1 MVISFLRRHSVLLTT
16 GLLLLVS
23 TFLLVGNARGQR
35 RIDPL
40 GTTLLE
46 IMAPLDR
53 GLGAVRGAFSR
64 VWTSYVDLVGAREEA
79 AWLRK
84 RLREIDARRETTTD
98 LERENERLQALLDLR
113 DRIPGQGVAARVTS
127 AEMKGLFRS
136 ATLGKGTRDGIA
148 VGMAVISTEGVV
160 GQVFAASPSAARVL
174 LIEDPSSGI
183 DAIVA
188 RSRARGIVEG
198 GSDAGCT
205 LKYVKRGEEIRVGD
219 EIVTSGL
226 DGTFPKGVP
235 LGTITGIIP
244 GERGLF
250 QSAEVRPSVDFSKVE
265 EVLVVAPATSDLPP
279 ETSRPHARKDVR
291 APAADHSGGAPTA
304 PATPPAEAAGAP
316 AAIDP
321 AAASAPTHP
330 SAPQAGGGPGGGP
343 AGEGSR

>member
-1 MVISFLRRHSVLLTT
+1 
-16 GLLLLVS
+16 
-23 TFLLVGNARGQR
+23 
-35 RIDPL
+35 
-40 GTTLLE
+40 
-46 IMAPLDR
+46 
-53 GLGAVRGAFSR
+53 
-64 VWTSYVDLVGAREEA
+64 
-79 AWLRK
+79 
-84 RLREIDARRETTTD
+84 
-98 LERENERLQALLDLR
+98 
-113 DRIPGQGVAARVTS
+113 
-127 AEMKGLFRS
+127 
-136 ATLGKGTRDGIA
+136 
-148 VGMAVISTEGVV
+148 VV

-279 ETSRPHARKDVR
+279 ETSRPHARTDVR